1 MYAYVKILFL
11 TEFISSVLLATN
23 IIEKIIKIATFS
35 QVGSLTPL
43 YEEKSTIVESN
54 TTMAVKIKMKIS
66 DFFLVRFKLMRLL
79 IFLHLTK

>member
-1 MYAYVKILFL
+1 LYACVEILFL
-11 TEFISSVLLATN
+11 TEFISIVLLATN
-23 IIEKIIKIATFS
+23 IIEKMIKIATFN